1 MKIQNI
7 KIENF
12 RSLHD
17 VSLDSIGN
25 LGVLIGKNSSGKSNI
40 LEALVLFFDD
50 FAITGGSTAGL
61 NEYFWYNRQTSNPI
75 EFTITIKLNESEC
88 RETFPEDILKF
99 VREKFE
105 SIYNELVITRQI
117 INVQGAWKTEALQ
130 WAELPLIKS
139 DVTITPE
146 QLTKVLSEKKTPPA
160 SLPQITPQMLS
171 TIFTKITEKIK
182 GRFKLIAAI
191 RDVKQP
197 MAHRTT
203 LIDSSVQSRLWS
215 LDQSVAASDESK
227 YTEIENSFRRITNQR
242 LDLAQAQTFIRK
254 GVRRFPLYFEGG
266 GIQAIINMI
275 FELRSEP
282 EKSYIF
288 GIEEPESHS
297 HPELQRRFFNDIKKL
312 SEQSQIFLAT
322 HSPIFVDRT
331 ELDNTWIVKIIE
343 GSETKIERI
352 AKLEEIINE
361 IGARPSDIFFFAD
374 RILFVEGKTEEIVL
388 PAYAKQLGL
397 DMTDVAIVSVE
408 GKNKARLNLKTWI
421 KITRNTLPL
430 FLILD
435 KDAKDAVEEVIK
447 EGLLEEGSYHLWQKG
462 SIEDYYP
469 PEILED
475 ALEELNSRYSLN
487 LQIQEILE
495 KIKDGELKPSKID
508 LGDKRNLLER
518 SWKVVLGE
526 AVAKLMSMKKVYV
539 SDEIR
544 GVMETFLKG

>member
-7 KIENF
+7 GIKNF
-12 RSLHD
+12 RSLRD
-17 VSLDSIGN
+17 VSLDSVGN
-25 LGVLIGKNSSGKSNI
+25 LSVLIGKNSSGKSNI
-40 LEALVLFFDD
+40 LEALVLFFND
-50 FAITGGSTAGL
+50 FAITGGTTAGL
-61 NEYFWYNRQTSNPI
+61 NEYFWHNRQTSDPI
-75 EFTITIKLNESEC
+75 EFTITIKLDESEC
-88 RETFPEDILKF
+88 RGIFPEDILKF
-99 VREKFE
+99 VKEKFE
-105 SIYNELVITRQI
+105 NIYDELAITRQI
-117 INVQGAWKTEALQ
+117 INVQGTWKTETLQ

-139 DVTITPE
+139 DATITPE
-146 QLTKVLSEKKTPPA
+146 QLTKVLSEKITPPA
-160 SLPQITPQMLS
+160 SLPQVTPQMLS

-182 GRFKLIAAI
+182 GKFKLIAAI

-197 MAHRTT
+197 VAQRMT

-215 LDQSVAASDESK
+215 LDQSVVASDEVK
-227 YTEIENSFRRITNQR
+227 YTEIENSFKRITGQT

-282 EKSYIF
+282 EKGYIF
-288 GIEEPESHS
+288 GIEEPETHS
-297 HPELQRRFFNDIKKL
+297 HPELQRRFFNDIKRL
-312 SEQSQIFLAT
+312 SEQSQIFVAT

-331 ELDNTWIVKIIE
+331 DLDNTWIVKIMDN
-343 GSETKIERI
+343 ETKVERI
-352 AKLEEIINE
+352 AELKEIINE

-397 DMTDVAIVSVE
+397 DMTDVAIVPVE
-408 GKNKARLNLKTWI
+408 GKNQARLNLKTWI

-435 KDAKDAVEEVIK
+435 NDAKDAVEEIIK
-447 EGLLEEGSYHLWQKG
+447 EGFVGEDNYHLWQRG

-475 ALEELNSRYSLN
+475 ALKELNSRYGLN

-495 KIKDGELKPSKID
+495 KIKDGKLKPSKID
-508 LGDKRNLLER
+508 LGDKRNLLEK
-518 SWKVVLGE
+518 SWKVALGE
-526 AVAKLMSMKKVYV
+526 AVARLMSMKRVYV
-539 SDEIR
+539 FDEIR
-544 GVMETFLKG
+544 RVMEAFLKS